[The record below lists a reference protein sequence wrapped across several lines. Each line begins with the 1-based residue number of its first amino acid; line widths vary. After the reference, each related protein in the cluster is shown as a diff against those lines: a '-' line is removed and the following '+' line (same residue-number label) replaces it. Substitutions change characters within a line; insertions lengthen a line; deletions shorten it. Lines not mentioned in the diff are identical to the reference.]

1 MSLSLSLRSQF
12 SFRTLAALIGRGG
25 LTLAGLLISGTVL
38 AQECPLTSSLTLRD
52 TQDGFAGQTGT
63 IWTIA
68 QDCRFSVAHQIGPK
82 VTEPYRQGRLTPEQE
97 ARLKE
102 LLGRTPI
109 ADMPEQLGAGPEV
122 NARRVTLSYDGKVS
136 VLTLPAGGGDLSA
149 LRSVMGEGPAGR
161 LLGLADTLKG
171 MTGG

>member
-1 MSLSLSLRSQF
+1 M
-12 SFRTLAALIGRGG
+12 GRVG
-25 LTLAGLLISGTVL
+25 LTFAGLLISGTVM
-38 AQECPLTSSLTLRD
+38 AQECPLTSSLTLKD

-68 QDCRFSVAHQIGPK
+68 PDCRFSIAHQIGPK
-82 VTEPYRQGRLTPEQE
+82 VSEPYRQGRLTPEQE

-102 LLGRTPI
+102 LLARTSI
-109 ADMPEQLGAGPEV
+109 ADMPEQLGTGPEV
-122 NARRVTLSYDGKVS
+122 NARRVTLSYNDKVS
-136 VLTLPAGGGDLSA
+136 VLTLPAGGGDFSA
-149 LRSVMGEGPAGR
+149 LRTAMGEGPAGR